1 MLTPP
6 QRSRW
11 QTLAAAAPTLLAVAL
26 LVVAGRWFAERWSE
40 VGAQAGPIAIA
51 WGWLAVA
58 AVLLVLHAGTALVT
72 SRVML
77 GVADVRLT
85 WGQAADVF
93 VPSLLA
99 RYVPGRVWAN
109 AARLALG
116 RRIGVSLRSAGAAM
130 VWETLLA
137 LATAGTVAAL
147 TLRGRIAPALWWA
160 AAGSAVALFAATIVF
175 VRLRRPASG
184 LFVAT
189 VVAFLGWGCFA
200 AAHLA
205 VARSVAAVGLADLP
219 LMAGAMALAWSAG
232 YLAIVVPLGIGVR
245 DGLLL
250 VLLASLID
258 PAAALVFVA
267 LARVV
272 QLGVDLTLTAAWL
285 LARRARAL
293 PVAARDTRGPR
304 AADG

>member
-11 QTLAAAAPTLLAVAL
+11 QSLAAAAPTLLAVAL
-26 LVVAGRWFAERWSE
+26 LIVAGRWFVDRWRE
-40 VGAQAGPIAIA
+40 VGAQAGPIAIT

-58 AVLLVLHAGTALVT
+58 AALLVLHAGTALVT

-77 GVADVRLT
+77 VVADVRLT

-130 VWETLLA
+130 VWETLVA

-147 TLRGRIAPALWWA
+147 MLRGRIAPALWWT
-160 AAGSAVALFAATIVF
+160 AAGCAVGLFAVTIVF
-175 VRLRRPASG
+175 VRLRRPARG
-184 LFVAT
+184 LFAAT

-205 VARSVAAVGLADLP
+205 VARSVASVGLSDLP
-219 LMAGAMALAWSAG
+219 LIAGAMALAWSAG

-250 VLLASLID
+250 VLLASLFD

-272 QLGVDLTLTAAWL
+272 QLGVDLALTSAWL
-285 LARRARAL
+285 LARRARAI
-293 PVAARDTRGPR
+293 PAAARDTRDPR
-304 AADG
+304 ATVG